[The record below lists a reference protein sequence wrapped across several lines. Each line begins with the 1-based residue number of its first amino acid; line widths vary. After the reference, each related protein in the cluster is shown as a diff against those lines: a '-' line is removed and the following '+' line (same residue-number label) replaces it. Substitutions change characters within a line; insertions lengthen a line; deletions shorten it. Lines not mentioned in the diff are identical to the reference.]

1 MNAHFAR
8 LVVVPAELGG
18 VGMLLAKITL
28 LLAAAWVV
36 QAAIGR
42 LNPRLRVLVWR
53 VTGIAILLLCVLALS
68 PPFVRLAILPGP
80 TAELAAGD
88 TANPATS
95 LGDRAELRDPN
106 RRIPAAADA
115 TEAEQLT
122 QSDETNLGR
131 TTLPSRLRNVHADPA
146 PASRAV
152 DAMPEQPPSSDNK
165 PAGAPATPYALWLLG
180 LWCAGTGLSALVTL
194 IGLLRLRAIR
204 RIASSVPDGVQS
216 EADRVASALGVV
228 RGFDLRQTQSLQT
241 PCLVGVFGPLILL
254 PARQCESRYADELPA
269 ILAHELAHLKGAD
282 LFWNA
287 LLNALA
293 IGLWFHPLAWRMRLA
308 HADAC
313 DAVCDA
319 LASDYVG
326 DAGIYG
332 RTLARLTLR
341 STQSGAAPGLAMARV
356 SSVERRIAAVRRHV
370 FRAGL
375 SRRRGSSRLHRHRR
389 DRRSWAGWRLSRR
402 KPSRRAR
409 LLRKWQQ
416 RKRAVLRAGKA
427 ARVPEDRFVQ
437 SQGTAD
443 PRTDAK
449 SPTLEKVFA
458 AWKARQERIKSFYFA
473 WELRAVLPKG
483 YQFPLTPGLFCVHR
497 GDYVD
502 DRREIKWVG
511 VALDADKGAQL
522 NVPQWEWSGEGLDR
536 LRSDFSNLEYTRE
549 AGWKETERYRITR
562 AGSLNSLLKVPT
574 SSAEPP
580 SIAIWRKV
588 AVKLPSSNIS
598 RNDLWDDLATDQVPL
613 RLAVRP
619 LSTLSD
625 WSPANTRILCEDAL
639 NGNSHCIQLQMD
651 KVDHS
656 ERCWVDPKRDYSVVR
671 WERRDTDIPP
681 LDVAIVPQHGPDG
694 EWLPAQWSWRLPG
707 ASGGEPASFAVTV
720 TRRTVNQKLPDKTFD
735 ADYPSGTRVYD
746 ARVDLPIVASDDSA
760 ALLPP
765 DEARATLKAVADA
778 WLQRQ
783 TRVKRFKYTWREDHL
798 RQTINTVCLDGEKF
812 MKEFKTPEGAAP
824 SRQFRKLQREI
835 GGWPLRQSK
844 TVFDGVNTRSL
855 WFSGNPQRPEKILD
869 IAAGSRTLDSG
880 FEIDH
885 LILVYRPFAPRFK
898 GINVAE
904 LRDPARFRVRKQ
916 KGAHRQRC
924 LRGDRNG

>member
-1 MNAHFAR
+1 MSTHFAR
-8 LVVVPAELGG
+8 LAVVPAELGG

-36 QAAIGR
+36 QAAIGQ
-42 LNPRLRVLVWR
+42 LNPRWRVLVWR
-53 VTGIAILLLCVLALS
+53 VTGSAILLLCVLALS

-95 LGDRAELRDPN
+95 LEDRAELRDPN

-122 QSDETNLGR
+122 DPDGADGTPRLARPR
-131 TTLPSRLRNVHADPA
+131 TAHADRTLAA
-146 PASRAV
+146 PHAV
-152 DAMPEQPPSSDNK
+152 DAMLEQQPAPSDDQ
-165 PAGAPATPYALWLLG
+165 PAGAPAMPYALWLLG

-375 SRRRGSSRLHRHRR
+375 SRRRTALAVSIATVAIAVLGRAGDCPVASRAAGRGSSA
-389 DRRSWAGWRLSRR
+389 SGNSAS
-402 KPSRRAR
+402 A
-409 LLRKWQQ
+409 
-416 RKRAVLRAGKA
+416 AVLRAGKA

-473 WELRAVLPKG
+473 WNVRGVLPKG
-483 YQFPLTPGLFCVHR
+483 YQFPLATGLFGVHR
-497 GDYVD
+497 GSTID

-511 VALDADKGAQL
+511 VAVDADKGAEFT
-522 NVPQWEWSGEGLDR
+522 VPWEWSGEGLDR
-536 LRSDFSNLEYTRE
+536 LRSDFSDLEYSRE
-549 AGWKETERYRITR
+549 GGWKETKRYRITR
-562 AGSLNSLLKVPT
+562 AGDLNSLLKVPT
-574 SSAEPP
+574 GSTEPP
-580 SIAIWRKV
+580 SIEIWRKV
-588 AVKLPSSNIS
+588 AVKSP
-598 RNDLWDDLATDQVPL
+598 VVKFL
-613 RLAVRP
+613 RR
-619 LSTLSD
+619 
-625 WSPANTRILCEDAL
+625 
-639 NGNSHCIQLQMD
+639 
-651 KVDHS
+651 
-656 ERCWVDPKRDYSVVR
+656 
-671 WERRDTDIPP
+671 
-681 LDVAIVPQHGPDG
+681 
-694 EWLPAQWSWRLPG
+694 
-707 ASGGEPASFAVTV
+707 
-720 TRRTVNQKLPDKTFD
+720 
-735 ADYPSGTRVYD
+735 
-746 ARVDLPIVASDDSA
+746 
-760 ALLPP
+760 
-765 DEARATLKAVADA
+765 
-778 WLQRQ
+778 
-783 TRVKRFKYTWREDHL
+783 
-798 RQTINTVCLDGEKF
+798 
-812 MKEFKTPEGAAP
+812 
-824 SRQFRKLQREI
+824 
-835 GGWPLRQSK
+835 
-844 TVFDGVNTRSL
+844 
-855 WFSGNPQRPEKILD
+855 
-869 IAAGSRTLDSG
+869 
-880 FEIDH
+880 
-885 LILVYRPFAPRFK
+885 
-898 GINVAE
+898 
-904 LRDPARFRVRKQ
+904 
-916 KGAHRQRC
+916 
-924 LRGDRNG
+924 